1 MNLAALGLTA
11 DELQALF
18 DLILQRGATDAR
30 DGDWKWEV
38 VATIAQLWLA
48 VQNDR
53 LHILFGARTPDS
65 TCRMAYLQPILS
77 GYGDVDAL
85 ADPEKMFLHKSNPY
99 RLSPREC
106 LDR

>member
-53 LHILFGARTPDS
+53 LHIPRTEQVREHP
-65 TCRMAYLQPILS
+65 TAHVAWRIC
-77 GYGDVDAL
+77 
-85 ADPEKMFLHKSNPY
+85 
-99 RLSPREC
+99 SPF
-106 LDR
+106 